1 MASPWM
7 AGATST
13 SPAPASTASWS
24 TRRGRAGTRRRRP
37 RSRAATPGYGVH
49 SRSHS
54 SSSAAESCQA
64 PAFAGAFG
72 LALRGWMV
80 TIFRASRRSGRR
92 LPCLV
97 VYGKRASLTRLVLLV
112 QRLLGWNLAAVLIH
126 VMDIEQSIRMQ
137 EERTRSADAGELV
150 HMFDG
155 RIRKPARMQVHGG
168 VALHPHAAR
177 AAHHHQLFVGR
188 MKVPGRATAF
198 RALHQQ
204 DRRPVRW
211 VTPFHR

>member
-1 MASPWM
+1 M

-13 SPAPASTASWS
+13 SPALTSTASRS

-37 RSRAATPGYGVH
+37 RSRAATRGYGVH

-72 LALRGWMV
+72 LLYVGGWSP
-80 TIFRASRRSGRR
+80 AA
-92 LPCLV
+92 PCCF
-97 VYGKRASLTRLVLLV
+97 GKRASLTRLVLLV
-112 QRLLGWNLAAVLIH
+112 QRLLGWNLAAVLIY
-126 VMDIEQSIRMQ
+126 VMDIERSIRMQ

-150 HMFDG
+150 HMFD
-155 RIRKPARMQVHGG
+155 RRKEKPTRMQVHCGF
-168 VALHPHAAR
+168 ALHFHPAR

-188 MKVPGRATAF
+188 MKVPGRAAAF

-211 VTPFHR
+211 VTPLHRQREAVGET